1 MIKTRRRPWPRPADT
16 AVDRARCIAREYRAA
31 LATEAPDRC
40 AALDQA
46 AVELGETWITGAP
59 QHTDAELL
67 TLTDLAAAL
76 GEKYGTVW
84 QWWKRGRIPREHSG
98 LFRLD
103 AVLDGLARW
112 RVERET
118 AGAGAVVEVP
128 SAPDDLP
135 VRDPAATSIS
145 QANTR
150 RQAT

>member
-1 MIKTRRRPWPRPADT
+1 MIKTRRRAWPRPADT
-16 AVDRARCIAREYRAA
+16 AVDRARCIAWEYRTA
-31 LATEAPDRC
+31 LADTAPQRC

-46 AVELGETWITGAP
+46 AVELGETWIAGAP

-67 TLTDLAAAL
+67 TLTDLAGVL
-76 GEKYGTVW
+76 GEKYKTVW
-84 QWWKRGRIPREHSG
+84 AWWHRGHIPRESSG

-118 AGAGAVVEVP
+118 AGGDAVVAVP

-135 VRDPAATSIS
+135 VRDPAATSITT
-145 QANTR
+145 NTR

>member
-1 MIKTRRRPWPRPADT
+1 M
-16 AVDRARCIAREYRAA
+16 DRARCIAWEYRTA
-31 LATEAPDRC
+31 LAKEAPARC

-103 AVLDGLARW
+103 AVLDALARW

-118 AGAGAVVEVP
+118 AGGGATVAVP

-135 VRDPAATSIS
+135 VRDPAATSLTT
-145 QANTR
+145 NTR

>member
-1 MIKTRRRPWPRPADT
+1 
-16 AVDRARCIAREYRAA
+16 VDRARCIAWEYRAA
-31 LATEAPDRC
+31 LAREAPGRC

-84 QWWKRGRIPREHSG
+84 AWWKRGRIPREPSG

-103 AVLDGLARW
+103 AVLDALARW

-118 AGAGAVVEVP
+118 AGSGAVVEL
-128 SAPDDLP
+128 PDEP
-135 VRDPAATSIS
+135 QRATP
-145 QANTR
+145 
-150 RQAT
+150 